1 MNQKQLRIQMFNRL
15 GVLERQATRLKNAYM
30 EKYGLK
36 SLDGTLL
43 LALYETE
50 EGMRFDDFCRKLL
63 VDKAQVSRSLKSLS
77 THGMVSSHSKG
88 TYKATYN
95 LTKQGEKLAE
105 QLADEEEKILS
116 HSSEYFADKDQQ
128 QFIEVCQMLINGFA
142 SRVSTEMPD
151 DEEIAEMTAIEP
163 EQN

>member
-1 MNQKQLRIQMFNRL
+1 ML
-15 GVLERQATRLKNAYM
+15 T
-30 EKYGLK
+30 
-36 SLDGTLL
+36 
-43 LALYETE
+43 
-50 EGMRFDDFCRKLL
+50 
-63 VDKAQVSRSLKSLS
+63 
-77 THGMVSSHSKG
+77 
-88 TYKATYN
+88 
-95 LTKQGEKLAE
+95 TKQGEKLAE